1 MCPAAARPDPSVCII
16 GAGASGIT
24 AAQVLAERGLEF
36 DCFEMGSDIGG
47 NWRYDNDNGVSSAY
61 RSLHINTSREAM
73 QYAAFPMPDSYPD
86 YPSHWQVA
94 AYFDAYVDHFGLR
107 EQITFRTEVTRVV
120 PEPGGGYEVTTR
132 SRDRGREP
140 EVRHYEHVVVA
151 NGHHWDPRWPEPG
164 FPGSETFPGEQIHAH
179 YYRTPDVLEG
189 KRVVVLGIGNSAA
202 DIAVESSRV
211 AAETYLAMRRGAHVI
226 PKYIFG
232 VPTDHLTD
240 SAIARTPLKV
250 QQLGMRTLLRLSVG
264 KVTDYG
270 LPAPDHSILEAHPTV
285 SDDLL
290 TRLGHGD
297 LTVMPSIDRF
307 EGSRVC
313 FTDGRSVEADVVV
326 YCTGYKI
333 SFPFLGEQV
342 VAPDENRVDLYRRV
356 VDPRHPGL
364 YFIGLIQPLGAVMP
378 LSETQ
383 AHWVADLVSG
393 TATLPSVDQMHG
405 QIASYDEAVRRRYVA
420 SKRHTIQVDS
430 MSYRTEIE
438 RERRDRRVP

>member
-1 MCPAAARPDPSVCII
+1 MNREPTGATCII

-24 AAQVLAERGLEF
+24 AAQVLAERGLPF

-61 RSLHINTSREAM
+61 RSLHINTSRDAM
-73 QYAAFPMPDSYPD
+73 QYAAFPMPADYPD

-94 AYFDAYVDHFGLR
+94 AYFDAFVDHFGLR

-120 PEPGGGYEVTTR
+120 PHGGGGYEVTTR

-140 EVRHYEHVVVA
+140 EVRRYDHVVVA
-151 NGHHWDPRWPEPG
+151 NGHHWDPRWPEPS
-164 FPGSETFPGEQIHAH
+164 FPGSEHFAGEQIHAH
-179 YYRTPDVLEG
+179 YYRTPDVFED

-202 DIAVESSRV
+202 DIAVEASRV
-211 AAETYLAMRRGAHVI
+211 ASRTYLAMRRGAHVI
-226 PKYIFG
+226 PKYVFG

-240 SAIARTPLKV
+240 SALARTHHKL

-270 LPAPDHSILEAHPTV
+270 LPEPDHRVLDAHPTV

-297 LTVMPSIDRF
+297 IAVKPSIDRF
-307 EGSRVC
+307 EGSTVH
-313 FTDGRSVEADVVV
+313 FADGSSVEADVVV
-326 YCTGYKI
+326 YSTGYKI
-333 SFPFLGEQV
+333 SFPFLDEQV
-342 VAPDENRVDLYRRV
+342 VAPTDNRVALYRRV
-356 VDPRHPGL
+356 VDPNHPGL
-364 YFIGLIQPLGAVMP
+364 YFVGLIQPLGSVMP
-378 LSETQ
+378 LAEQQ
-383 AHWVADLVSG
+383 AHWVADLVAG
-393 TATLPSVDQMHG
+393 TATLPPVAEMRD
-405 QIASYDEAVRRRYVA
+405 QIAAYDETLRRRYVA
-420 SKRHTIQVDS
+420 SKRHTIQVDAA
-430 MSYRTEIE
+430 SYRSELE